1 MQNSLDTNKESNS
14 KRQSLNVAA
23 ITLQLSSAALQ
34 WLAETTINN
43 AGDCVCNYA
52 LFYDLLKRM
61 RTEDGS
67 DQSFRRPISLSSG
80 QFQYSEENLAADW
93 DFGRKRVRNILT
105 KMAALGIITTEASRI
120 ASAADVVCVQAWKS
134 PDGTDVTN
142 PSFRAQNGAQ
152 IGSDGDLPTGC
163 RSRSRQ

>member
-1 MQNSLDTNKESNS
+1 MQNSLDTNKESDS
-14 KRQSLNVAA
+14 KRQSLYVAA

-43 AGDCVCNYA
+43 AGDCVSNYA

-61 RTEDGS
+61 RTEDGC

-93 DFGRKRVRNILT
+93 NFGRKRVRNILV
-105 KMAALGIITTEASRI
+105 KMQLW
-120 ASAADVVCVQAWKS
+120 V
-134 PDGTDVTN
+134 
-142 PSFRAQNGAQ
+142 
-152 IGSDGDLPTGC
+152 
-163 RSRSRQ
+163 